1 MKVLEI
7 GPSPNRSKG
16 GMAAVI
22 KGIQEDRV
30 INSQF
35 DIGIHESYIDGH
47 VIKRLLFSIYAYL
60 KFFCVYRKFDIFH
73 IHLASYGSTFR
84 KGYYVRL
91 LKKKGK
97 RVVLHI
103 HGGEYLIFLENL
115 SEKKRKVVCDI
126 WNKADCIIVLSDKW
140 KEEFKKLFKNSNIVV
155 VGNGIDV
162 EQFEYAKCDIEKHK
176 KNFLMLGRLGRG
188 KGVYDIIEAAKY
200 VKDYYPDLKIYM
212 AGDGDIEQVKKAVE
226 YADLES
232 QIEILG
238 WIDFDKKME
247 VMKKVS
253 TILLPSY
260 NEGLPMTI
268 LEGMAAGKVI
278 ISTNVG
284 GIPEVVTSSENGIL
298 IEPGNIKELSN
309 GMLKIAEDGSFDKKC
324 SENNIRKILKNY
336 DRKIM
341 HEKIATLFI
350 SLNDGEF

>member
-1 MKVLEI
+1 
-7 GPSPNRSKG
+7 
-16 GMAAVI
+16 
-22 KGIQEDRV
+22 
-30 INSQF
+30 
-35 DIGIHESYIDGH
+35 
-47 VIKRLLFSIYAYL
+47 
-60 KFFCVYRKFDIFH
+60 
-73 IHLASYGSTFR
+73 
-84 KGYYVRL
+84 
-91 LKKKGK
+91 
-97 RVVLHI
+97 
-103 HGGEYLIFLENL
+103 
-115 SEKKRKVVCDI
+115 
-126 WNKADCIIVLSDKW
+126 
-140 KEEFKKLFKNSNIVV
+140 
-155 VGNGIDV
+155 
-162 EQFEYAKCDIEKHK
+162 
-176 KNFLMLGRLGRG
+176 MLGRLGRG

-238 WIDFDKKME
+238 WIDLDKKME